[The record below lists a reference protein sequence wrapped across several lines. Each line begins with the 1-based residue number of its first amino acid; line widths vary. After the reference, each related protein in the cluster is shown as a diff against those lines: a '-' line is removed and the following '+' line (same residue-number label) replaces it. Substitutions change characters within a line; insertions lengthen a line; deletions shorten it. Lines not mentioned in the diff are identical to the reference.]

1 MKDPTS
7 AIQTIYGTLLAG
19 LTYAGNPVPFYQE
32 EPWSTPPDHFVTLQ
46 NIDWTPDNDDTLW
59 RSNATVTLDIVT
71 RTSGRNT
78 REIANAIANQV
89 LQALLPQTDL
99 GDAEWQLWIREA
111 SSIGFIH
118 SKNGPVQINRKILA
132 INNHII
138 QKQ

>member
-1 MKDPTS
+1 
-7 AIQTIYGTLLAG
+7 
-19 LTYAGNPVPFYQE
+19 
-32 EPWSTPPDHFVTLQ
+32 VTLQ